1 MLRQERG
8 FLRRRN
14 RTYKRTKGGCSR
26 SSQSRGCDLGRED
39 EVTGWQE
46 VYSLIQ
52 AADAL
57 SGSTLGSGGSE
68 ECGWGTVSLKPAAR
82 GP

>member
-1 MLRQERG
+1 MLKQESG
-8 FLRRRN
+8 FLRRR
-14 RTYKRTKGGCSR
+14 TSMYKSTERGCSR
-26 SSQSRGCDLGRED
+26 SSPSRGCDLGRED
-39 EVTGWQE
+39 EVTRWQE

-68 ECGWGTVSLKPAAR
+68 KCVRGTVSLKPAAR

>member
-1 MLRQERG
+1 M
-8 FLRRRN
+8 
-14 RTYKRTKGGCSR
+14 
-26 SSQSRGCDLGRED
+26 
-39 EVTGWQE
+39 TGWQE